1 MLRWTINPV
10 CVFTSLDSRLAKIMR
25 FLLIK
30 NASIESRL
38 HYLFDVLSTVS
49 TKTFENVRIASDV
62 SWSLCARLQTHA
74 GDISFWSAFDPFR
87 PSASNTICMRFRF
100 YSLHKRLQIDAFSKE
115 TLSVLVWTES
125 LNATKCMRG
134 HLFWSRHCNIIVLQ
148 EQQYCN
154 FRARGAVFKVWGPTH
169 HLLKCSWGGGGWGA
183 CTCRVMDFRGP
194 SNGAFISHTSPWS
207 QPFPE

>member
-1 MLRWTINPV
+1 
-10 CVFTSLDSRLAKIMR
+10 MR
-25 FLLIK
+25 FPSHQ

-38 HYLFDVLSTVS
+38 RYLFDVLSTVS
-49 TKTFENVRIASDV
+49 TKTFQNVRIARCDV

-74 GDISFWSAFDPFR
+74 CDISFWSAFDPFR

-100 YSLHKRLQIDAFSKE
+100 DSLQKRLQIDAFSKE

-134 HLFWSRHCNIIVLQ
+134 HLFWSRHRNIIVLQ

-154 FRARGAVFKVWGPTH
+154 FRTRGAVFKVWGPTH
-169 HLLKCSWGGGGWGA
+169 HLLKCSWGGGGDGGA
-183 CTCRVMDFRGP
+183 CTCRIMDFRSP
-194 SNGAFISHTSPWS
+194 SNGAFISHTSFWS